1 MSKKPHLLRCR
12 VGSKDKDSPTTS
24 NNAAGV
30 EAVGAI
36 GEEEAVDIAGAAAV
50 VEATME
56 GEGDTIKEVWP
67 AFFWSFLV
75 GTRLKS
81 ALRARPRCAQMGT
94 GIPGIFY

>member
-24 NNAAGV
+24 NSAAEV

-36 GEEEAVDIAGAAAV
+36 GEEEEEAVDIAGAAAG

-67 AFFWSFLV
+67 AFFWSFF
-75 GTRLKS
+75 
-81 ALRARPRCAQMGT
+81 CW
-94 GIPGIFY
+94 